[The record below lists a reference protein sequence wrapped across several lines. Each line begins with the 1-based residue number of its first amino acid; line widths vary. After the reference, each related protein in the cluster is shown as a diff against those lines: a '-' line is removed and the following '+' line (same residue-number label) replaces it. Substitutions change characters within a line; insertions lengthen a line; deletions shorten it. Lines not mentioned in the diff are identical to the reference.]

1 MAHMSEARRRRR
13 YAFGGLLSLAMTV
26 LTAGPVAGDETCQS
40 PFLPKVTG
48 QEDYVYVLT
57 LGVKGVGDGNDSLVT
72 IDAHPTSKS
81 YGQIIHRAPVPG
93 QHETHHAGFTDDRR
107 YLWAGGLDTSYIF
120 IFDVAS
126 DPAKP
131 KLVKTI
137 KSFVKDTGGLVGPHT
152 FYALPGRM
160 LISALSNAK
169 DQSGRTGLAEY
180 TNDGRFVRTIWMP
193 KEAPYGYDVRVNVNL
208 NRMLTSSFTGKKNY
222 MRPLG
227 DLVKDAEAMKAFG
240 DSVIVWDFHA
250 RKPLQVL
257 RVPGAPLELRW
268 ALLPNHYYAFT
279 ATALTHQLVLIY
291 RKEDGTWATKNI
303 ADIGDNLPVDIS
315 IAPDD
320 SKVYV
325 NSFVDG
331 TLRVY
336 DVSNPFEGKL
346 IEQVKLGEMANMV
359 SESWDGKRLYA
370 TNSLLSKWDKPGD
383 YWLKAYAWENG
394 KLVHRFT
401 TDFNPVGRAHIM
413 NFGSKALHAASDGSA
428 KGGKPVIRYVEQ
440 H

>member
-1 MAHMSEARRRRR
+1 MKKLYRLTGMLWLVAVMLMVGPA
-13 YAFGGLLSLAMTV
+13 LA
-26 LTAGPVAGDETCQS
+26 DETCQS

-48 QEDYVYVLT
+48 QEDYIYVWT
-57 LGVKGVGDGNDSLVT
+57 LGVKGVADGNDSLVT
-72 IDAHPTSKS
+72 IDANPTSKA

-93 QHETHHAGFTDDRR
+93 QHEAHHAGFTDDRR
-107 YLWAGGLDTSYIF
+107 YLWAGGLDDSFIF
-120 IFDVAS
+120 IFDVAAN
-126 DPAKP
+126 PAKP
-131 KLVKTI
+131 KLIKTI

-160 LISALSNAK
+160 LITALSNVT
-169 DQSGRTGLAEY
+169 DNSGRTGLAEY
-180 TNDGRFVRTIWMP
+180 SNEGRFIRTIWMP
-193 KEAPYGYDVRVNVNL
+193 KEAPYGYDVRVNINL

-227 DLVKDAEAMKAFG
+227 ELVKDASAMKEFG
-240 DSVIVWDFHA
+240 DAVVVWDFHA

-268 ALLPNHYYAFT
+268 ALMPNHYYAFT

-291 RKEDGTWATKNI
+291 QQEDGTWATKAI
-303 ADIGDNLPVDIS
+303 ADLGDTLPVDIS

-320 SKVYV
+320 SKIYV
-325 NSFVDG
+325 ASFMDG

-336 DVSNPFEGKL
+336 DISNPFEAKL

-359 SESWDGKRLYA
+359 SESWDGTRLYV

-394 KLVHRFT
+394 KLVHKFT
-401 TDFNPVGRAHIM
+401 TDFNSVGRAHLM
-413 NFGSKALHAASDGSA
+413 NFGSKALRT
-428 KGGKPVIRYVEQ
+428 KVE
-440 H
+440 

>member
-1 MAHMSEARRRRR
+1 MRKGSRTHMGLSRLALITLVWMAAT
-13 YAFGGLLSLAMTV
+13 GV
-26 LTAGPVAGDETCQS
+26 PVGPAAADETCQS

-48 QEDYVYVLT
+48 QEDYIYVWT
-57 LGVKGVGDGNDSLVT
+57 LGVKGVADGNDSLVT
-72 IDAHPTSKS
+72 IDANPKS
-81 YGQIIHRAPVPG
+81 AAYGRIIHRAPVPG
-93 QHETHHAGFTDDRR
+93 QHEAHHAGFTDDRR
-107 YLWAGGLDTSYIF
+107 YLWAGGLDTSQIF
-120 IFDVAS
+120 VFDVAAN
-126 DPAKP
+126 PAKP

-137 KSFVKDTGGLVGPHT
+137 KTFVKDTGGLVGPHT

-160 LISALSNAK
+160 LISALSNAR
-169 DQSGRTGLAEY
+169 DGSGRTGLAEY
-180 TNDGRFVRTIWMP
+180 SNDGKFIRTIWMP
-193 KEAPYGYDVRVNVNL
+193 TEAPYGYDVRVNVNL
-208 NRMLTSSFTGKKNY
+208 NRMLTSSFTGRKNY

-227 DLVKDAEAMKAFG
+227 ELVKDAEAMKQFG

-250 RKPLQVL
+250 RKPLQIL

-291 RKEDGTWATKNI
+291 VKEDGTWAAKNI
-303 ADIGDNLPVDIS
+303 ADIGENLPVDIS

-320 SKVYV
+320 SKIYV
-325 NSFVDG
+325 NSFGDG

-346 IEQVKLGEMANMV
+346 VEQIKLGEMANMV
-359 SESWDGKRLYA
+359 SESWDGQRVYA

-383 YWLKAYAWENG
+383 YWLKAFAWEGG
-394 KLVHRFT
+394 KLVHKFT

-413 NFGSKALHAASDGSA
+413 NFGSKAPGTAADPGARPASRHAAT
-428 KGGKPVIRYVEQ
+428 R
-440 H
+440 